1 MFKRQ
6 TDSNSVIIR
15 ADSFEWVPQNINHGS
30 VDLICTDPPYGS
42 IVDEEWDQSWSIT
55 DQWKMTDLIR
65 DSLKP
70 GGTAYIWGGIGT
82 YKNRI
87 FFEWM
92 SQLENRYV
100 DLRIHDLI
108 TWRKRRAY
116 GTKTRMLFVREECAV
131 LIKGDKPT
139 TFNIPLLETVR
150 SYAGFNPKYPALSP
164 YYRRTN
170 VWDDVNELF
179 RGKIHPT
186 EKPVRL
192 SEIMIE
198 TSSNPG
204 DLVLDMFAGSG
215 NVGVAAKKLGR
226 DYILIEKSDCPMRIE
241 LS

>member
-1 MFKRQ
+1 M
-6 TDSNSVIIR
+6 IIR
-15 ADSFEWVPQNINHGS
+15 DDCFKWVPANIVPGS
-30 VDLICTDPPYGS
+30 VDLIVTDPPYGG
-42 IVDEEWDQSWSIT
+42 IIDEEWDRKWSYA
-55 DQWKMTDLIR
+55 DQLLMTDLIR
-65 DSLKP
+65 DSLAP
-70 GGTAYIWGGIGT
+70 GGTAYVWGGIGT
-82 YKNRI
+82 HMNRI
-87 FFEWM
+87 FFRWLAE
-92 SQLENRYV
+92 LEMLYP
-100 DLRIHDLI
+100 DLYIHDLI

-131 LIKGDKPT
+131 LVKGNKPA
-139 TFNIPLLETVR
+139 TFNIPYLEELR
-150 SYAGFNPKYPALSP
+150 GYAGYNPNYPALSP
-164 YYRRTN
+164 HYRRTN

-226 DYILIEKSDCPMRIE
+226 RYILVEKSDCQMRISE
-241 LS
+241 

>member
-1 MFKRQ
+1 MI
-6 TDSNSVIIR
+6 VR
-15 ADSFEWVPQNINHGS
+15 ADSFNWVPLNVKHGS
-30 VDLICTDPPYGS
+30 VDLIVTDPPYGG
-42 IVDEEWDQSWSIT
+42 IIDEEWDRKWNYG
-55 DQWKMTDLIR
+55 DQILMTEMIVN
-65 DSLKP
+65 SLKP
-70 GGTAYIWGGIGT
+70 GGTAYVWGGIGT
-82 YKNRI
+82 HMNRI
-87 FFEWM
+87 FFRWL
-92 SQLENRYV
+92 SQVEEMYP

-116 GTKTRMLFVREECAV
+116 GTKTRMLFVREECVV
-131 LIKGDKPT
+131 LVKGDKPE
-139 TFNIPLLETVR
+139 TFNVPYLETLR
-150 SYAGFNPKYPALSP
+150 GYAGYNPDYPALSP
-164 YYRRTN
+164 HYRRTN

-226 DYILIEKSDCPMRIE
+226 EYILIEKSDCPMRIRE
-241 LS
+241 